1 MSGGNPIHL
10 RMVEPQM
17 THTRLVKVT
26 ATTIAELVR
35 HRVAGSAGE
44 PNSRNAAWSTF
55 ATMTRG

>member
-1 MSGGNPIHL
+1 MSGGNPIHM

-17 THTRLVKVT
+17 MHTRLVKVT

-35 HRVAGSAGE
+35 HRVVGSAGE
-44 PNSRNAAWSTF
+44 PNSRNAAWSTL